1 VSEDVKDFAGSFKAF
16 MDQMSREAESDEP
29 LFFPTLLGEHFGSNA
44 EILPVVSCT
53 FATYQHPS
61 FQLALDE
68 LLERRG
74 KDVRMVGYKGELT
87 YTQARFSHLLNS
99 GNYIFSEGP
108 VTYASIETGPEE
120 TYTVTNEGLVL
131 LVIDGEP
138 FSILI
143 SGPTDHAR
151 QLRIEIMAK
160 DKSGAEQL
168 LHSLRD
174 ATTRR
179 SVYRGKTLLLS
190 LDMWRNLDVRTQT
203 LPNVSRE
210 KIILPAGI
218 IDRVERLTIHFGEV
232 REKLLAAGRH
242 LKRGLLLHGP
252 PGTGKTYTAMYLASA
267 MRDRTVLLLTGQ
279 SQGLLQQCAAMAR
292 ALQPAM
298 VVIEDVDLIAEER
311 TRQSRCS
318 APLLFELLNEM
329 DGLADDC
336 DVIFLLTTN
345 RPDILEPA
353 LAARPG
359 RIDQAIEIPLPDA
372 DCRRRL
378 FELYAR
384 GTAMQLTDE
393 ERFIVRTEGASAAFI
408 KELFRRA
415 SLFSIDGSDKVEIT
429 DNHLDMAL
437 HELVAE
443 GGSLTQSLLGFS
455 HIKPSSS

>member
-1 VSEDVKDFAGSFKAF
+1 MTEDVKDFAGSFKAF
-16 MDQMSREAESDEP
+16 MDQMSREAEPDEP
-29 LFFPTLLGEHFGSNA
+29 LFFAALLGEHFGSNP
-44 EILPVVSCT
+44 ELLPAVSYD
-53 FATYQHPS
+53 FASYQHPS
-61 FQLALDE
+61 FQQALDE
-68 LLERRG
+68 LFADRG
-74 KDVRMVGYKGELT
+74 KDVRMIGYKGEQM
-87 YTQARFSHLLNS
+87 YTQARFSHLLN
-99 GNYIFSEGP
+99 GVNYIFSEGP
-108 VTYASIETGPEE
+108 VSYSSLEIGPDEI
-120 TYTVTNEGLVL
+120 YTVTQEALVL
-131 LVIDGEP
+131 AIFDNKPYAV
-138 FSILI
+138 LI
-143 SGPTDHAR
+143 SGPTEHSR
-151 QLRIEIMAK
+151 KLRVEVMAA

-179 SVYRGKTLLLS
+179 SVYRGKTLLLDS
-190 LDMWRNLDVRTQT
+190 DMWRNLTVRTQS
-203 LPNVSRE
+203 LPPVSRDQ
-210 KIILPAGI
+210 IILPAGI

-267 MRDRTVLLLTGQ
+267 MKDRTVLLLTGR
-279 SQGLLQQCAAMAR
+279 SQGLLQSCAAMAR
-292 ALQPAM
+292 TLQPAM

-311 TRQSRCS
+311 SRQTGCS
-318 APLLFELLNEM
+318 TPLLFELLNEM

-378 FELYAR
+378 FDLYAR
-384 GTAMQLTDE
+384 GTDMQLSDAD
-393 ERFIVRTEGASAAFI
+393 RFIARTEGASAAFI
-408 KELFRRA
+408 KELLRRA
-415 SLFSIDGSDKVEIT
+415 ALFSIDGRDKVQIS
-429 DNHLDMAL
+429 DAHLDMAL

-443 GGSLTQSLLGFS
+443 GGTLTQSLLGFS
-455 HIKPSSS
+455 GGNGER